1 MSWTDLLYLTKA
13 RAKEYGFTHEGS
25 IYGVPAYLV
34 SLDAERVGA
43 CPKIVVLQ
51 LYSLFMDYMFGF
63 MAYFCSEDT
72 EITTPIV
79 FGSKL

>member
-1 MSWTDLLYLTKA
+1 MNWLDLLYLTKS
-13 RAKEYGFTHEGS
+13 RAKEYGFTHEGR

-34 SLDAERVGA
+34 SLDPERVGA

-51 LYSLFMDYMFGF
+51 LYSLFMDYMF
-63 MAYFCSEDT
+63 AALANFCSEDT
-72 EITTPIV
+72 EIMTPIV